1 MAKNNNNHDEHRPD
15 VGMYVKVFGALMV
28 LTLVTVAIS
37 KVHLP
42 RPQAI
47 GLGLFV
53 ACIKASLVGALFMHL
68 WGENKL
74 IHNAL
79 YITVACGAI
88 MILPMIDLA
97 MVAHRI
103 TSPADVASQHPHEGG
118 EEGHA
123 NSVTETIELP
133 ASAAAPAAAAKKPA
147 KKAH

>member
-1 MAKNNNNHDEHRPD
+1 MSKNSDASRDEHRPD

-47 GLGLFV
+47 ALGLFV

-79 YITVACGAI
+79 YITVAGAMI
-88 MILPMIDLA
+88 MILPLLDCVMI
-97 MVAHRI
+97 
-103 TSPADVASQHPHEGG
+103 S
-118 EEGHA
+118 
-123 NSVTETIELP
+123 
-133 ASAAAPAAAAKKPA
+133 
-147 KKAH
+147 